1 MANRIATLVC
11 VIGMCINMVTDNLVG
26 VIGIVFLA
34 ILNMMEALND
44 K

>member
-26 VIGIVFLA
+26 VIGIGFFSNPEYDGS
-34 ILNMMEALND
+34 I